1 MSQKTKE
8 SSESYLSLQEI
19 RKLISSISDMRDK
32 LMIRL
37 LYETGCTLIELVNI
51 KVSDIL
57 GNKIKIFDPETREL
71 RFSRISGKLAK
82 DLSFYIRGNNLSK
95 GYYIL
100 STRQSKQISEKRV
113 RQLIQDYTKKISSRK
128 INPQMFRYYHI
139 IHAYQNGVLLENIAK
154 QRKAKFIALEN
165 LSSQY
170 NGGLYPG
177 SPSLILLPTYVIIG
191 AYLKNPIKT
200 LP

>member
-8 SSESYLSLQEI
+8 VSESYLSLQEI

-57 GNKIKIFDPETREL
+57 GNKIKILEPETKEI

-82 DLSFYIRGNNLSK
+82 DLSFYIKGNNLSK
-95 GYYIL
+95 DAHIL
-100 STRQSKQISEKRV
+100 STRQSQKISEKRV

-139 IHAYQNGVLLENIAK
+139 SHAYHNGILLENIAK
-154 QRKAKFIALEN
+154 QTGITPYRVFQVITDFKIKPKQDHYNQF
-165 LSSQY
+165 LSKVG
-170 NGGLYPG
+170 N
-177 SPSLILLPTYVIIG
+177 
-191 AYLKNPIKT
+191 
-200 LP
+200 

>member
-154 QRKAKFIALEN
+154 QTGITPYRVFQIINDFKIKPKQN
-165 LSSQY
+165 LY
-170 NGGLYPG
+170 NQFLSKVG
-177 SPSLILLPTYVIIG
+177 
-191 AYLKNPIKT
+191 N
-200 LP
+200 